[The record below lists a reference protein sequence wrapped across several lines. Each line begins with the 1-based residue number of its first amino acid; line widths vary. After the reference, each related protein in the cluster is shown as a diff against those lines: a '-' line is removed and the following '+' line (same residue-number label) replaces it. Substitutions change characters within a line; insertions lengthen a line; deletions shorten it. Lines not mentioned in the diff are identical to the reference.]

1 MKGRAPAAGSEAQ
14 LAVVVGHD
22 DDEPC
27 QGRCDDLTPQLQAL
41 IPPQPEQT
49 VWGIS
54 QYLVPH

>member
-1 MKGRAPAAGSEAQ
+1 MKGRAPAAVWEVR
-14 LAVVVGHD
+14 LAVVAEHD
-22 DDEPC
+22 ADVPR

>member
-1 MKGRAPAAGSEAQ
+1 MKGRAPAAGSEAR

-22 DDEPC
+22 DDVPR
-27 QGRCDDLTPQLQAL
+27 QGRCDDLTPQLQAWF
-41 IPPQPEQT
+41 PPQPEQT